1 MNLER
6 IKFITALVLY
16 GTIGLFLRH
25 VSLPSEIVVLF
36 RGIIGSAFILSY
48 LKLTDRHINITAI
61 KNNALW
67 LILSGIFLGLNWG
80 FLFAAYMHTT
90 IAIASLCN
98 YTAPLIVIL
107 IAPIVLHEPL
117 NKKKLPCVAAAFI
130 GIILVSGAWEG
141 VSESVETAGN
151 LSGILLGLTSA
162 LCFVGLVICN
172 RKIINISSFDKAV
185 VQLAVSAL
193 TILPYVLINN
203 RSAAALNWDMKS
215 ILIILT
221 LGIVQTGIAYCF
233 YFSGLGSLPVQT
245 IAVLGYLEPVVSVIC
260 SSVFLHESMGIT
272 GWIGAIL
279 ILGAAV
285 ISECL

>member
-141 VSESVETAGN
+141 ASEGVETAGN
-151 LSGILLGLTSA
+151 LSGILLGLASA
-162 LCFVGLVICN
+162 LCFVGIVICN

-185 VQLAVSAL
+185 VQLAVSAM

-203 RSAAALNWDMKS
+203 RSAAALNWDIKS

-260 SSVFLHESMGIT
+260 SSIFLHESMSII
-272 GWIGAIL
+272 GWLGAAL

>member
-162 LCFVGLVICN
+162 LCFVGIVICN

-193 TILPYVLINN
+193 AILPYVLINN

-260 SSVFLHESMGIT
+260 SSIFLHESMSII
-272 GWIGAIL
+272 GWLGAAL

>member
-107 IAPIVLHEPL
+107 TAPIVLHEPL

-141 VSESVETAGN
+141 ASEGVETAGN

-162 LCFVGLVICN
+162 LCFVGIVICN

-260 SSVFLHESMGIT
+260 SSIFLHESMSII
-272 GWIGAIL
+272 GWLGAAL